1 MSSNLRA
8 TVSPRY
14 GHRAALWLLLLIAPA
29 WAVGTYYSLKVRSKL
44 IQPQGQYHWRARYA
58 KLRPHLAGE
67 PRILFVYDRAFKR
80 QAYKRLFRAQYVLAP
95 SLLAMGGWNMPKPR
109 REPMIYDFRSER
121 SLDLMLAR
129 MAAKAKT
136 RRVAMET
143 VRVGRGLAL
152 VRMSRMAED

>member
-1 MSSNLRA
+1 M

-14 GHRAALWLLLLIAPA
+14 SHRAALWLLLLIAPV
-29 WAVGTYYSLKVRSKL
+29 WAVGTYRSLKVRSKL
-44 IQPQGQYHWRARYA
+44 IQPQGHYHWHARYA
-58 KLRPHLAGE
+58 KLKPHLAGE
-67 PRILFVYDRAFKR
+67 PRVLFVYDRAFQR
-80 QAYKRLFRAQYVLAP
+80 QAHKRLFHAQYVLAP
-95 SLLAMGGWNMPKPR
+95 SLLAMGGWNMPMSR

-129 MAAKAKT
+129 MTAKAKT